1 MTVLAMA
8 SCAAAYAD
16 GQPLSGEKSAG
27 QAWLE
32 RQDSATRA
40 MLEMYGATE
49 EYLAMQAQ
57 MDDIV
62 AQQERTEQKRKTQN
76 LLIIALSLI
85 IALIPTVAVIR
96 MAVQGKFRN
105 PTAGGILRAVLILLA
120 GGVVLFALNYGW
132 FYLRA
137 NYGQE
142 MNKVLAGLIVVGL
155 VVLAIVMM
163 RKDKPEKKDSGSS
176 PE

>member
-16 GQPLSGEKSAG
+16 GQPSSGEKSAG

-62 AQQERTEQKRKTQN
+62 AQQERAEAAKKSRN
-76 LLIIALSLI
+76 RI
-85 IALIPTVAVIR
+85 IALISLAVALVPTIVVIR
-96 MAVQGKFRN
+96 MAIQGKFEK
-105 PTAGGILRAVLILLA
+105 PSIGAMISAAVVLIL
-120 GGVVLFALNYGW
+120 GGALLFALNFGW
-132 FYLRA
+132 LQLRV
-137 NYGQE
+137 NYGRE
-142 MNKVLAGLIVVGL
+142 MNIVLAALIVVAL
-155 VVLAIVMM
+155 TVVAIVFM
-163 RKDKPEKKDSGSS
+163 RKNKPE
-176 PE
+176 E